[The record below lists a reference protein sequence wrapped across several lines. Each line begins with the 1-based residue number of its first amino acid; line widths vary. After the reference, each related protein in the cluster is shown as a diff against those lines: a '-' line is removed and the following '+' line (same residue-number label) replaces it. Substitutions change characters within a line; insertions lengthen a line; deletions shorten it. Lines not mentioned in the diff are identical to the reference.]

1 MIVNSRVN
9 RIEATREKDGPGKG
23 LKIQIDIKDVGGK
36 GEDVDV
42 GYEFTAEYVEGVGK
56 IFLAGEITDRTDK
69 KIADEARKM
78 WKEKKEISSEYRLS
92 LLNSINYVASIE
104 GVLASKIVRL
114 PPPLAPPRLTKKE

>member
-9 RIEATREKDGPGKG
+9 KIEATRDKDGPGKG
-23 LKIQIDIKDVGGK
+23 LKIKIDIKDVGGK

-42 GYEFTAEYVEGVGK
+42 GYEFTAEYLEDVGK
-56 IFLAGEITDRTDK
+56 IFLAGEITDRVEK
-69 KIADEARKM
+69 KAADEARKM
-78 WKEKKEISSEYRLS
+78 WKEKKEISPEYKLS

-114 PPPLAPPRLTKKE
+114 PPPIAPPRLTKKE

>member
-9 RIEATREKDGPGKG
+9 KIEATREKDGPGTG

-36 GEDVDV
+36 GEDVNV

-56 IFLAGEITDRTDK
+56 IFVAGEITDRVEK
-69 KIADEARKM
+69 KAADEARKM
-78 WKEKKEISSEYRLS
+78 WKEKKEISPDYRLS
-92 LLNSINYVASIE
+92 LLNSINYVASVE

-114 PPPLAPPRLTKKE
+114 PPPIAPPRLTKKE